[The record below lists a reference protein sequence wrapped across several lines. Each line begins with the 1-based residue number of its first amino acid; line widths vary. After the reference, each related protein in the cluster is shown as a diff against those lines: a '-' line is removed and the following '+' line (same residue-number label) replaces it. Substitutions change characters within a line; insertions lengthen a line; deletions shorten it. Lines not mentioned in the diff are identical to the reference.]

1 VKSAAQKKKSGRPRG
16 QLTPFLKQVFFGG
29 VLFIIAGFG
38 VLTLFSRN
46 GILDLLRLK
55 SLSRSLQSE
64 NDGLIKQ
71 QEELRAEVQRL
82 QDPRYLE
89 YLARERFGYMRPNEV
104 FILLDT
110 PQGNSAPSPQSSV
123 DN

>member
-1 VKSAAQKKKSGRPRG
+1 MKNSAPKKKSARPRG
-16 QLTPFLKQVFFGG
+16 QLTPFLKRVFVGG
-29 VLFIIAGFG
+29 VFFIIAGFG
-38 VLTLFSRN
+38 LLTLFSRN
-46 GILDLLRLK
+46 GILDLVRLK
-55 SLSRSLQSE
+55 TLSRSLQNE
-64 NDGLIKQ
+64 NTGLMKQ

-110 PQGNSAPSPQSSV
+110 PQGDSAPSPQSTV